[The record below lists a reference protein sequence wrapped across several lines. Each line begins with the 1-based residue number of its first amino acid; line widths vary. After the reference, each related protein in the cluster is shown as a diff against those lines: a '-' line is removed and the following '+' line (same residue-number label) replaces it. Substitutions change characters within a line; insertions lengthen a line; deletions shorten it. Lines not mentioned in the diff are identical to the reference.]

1 MKLNTTDLWRKWQY
15 ALLVLTAI
23 GPIGPSLYCY
33 LIPQAWAMSWVFPA
47 LCLILGCFGMLLE
60 KKLRKLYGYIGFV
73 LLAAGALLLLP
84 LTDRHFGYTLFAV
97 PVIYGFAL
105 LVILPMA
112 DLDRNK
118 EPHAAV
124 FAVGVGL
131 YLFWQ
136 VFYRIRITS
145 NDPTM
150 APAEPGILICFLIF
164 LVLTLFS
171 RNRSALAFASMG
183 RFSTPPVMQRVNT
196 LLTLVFLIAALLL
209 GAVPFIGRILAAP
222 IVWAF
227 QGLGTLLGLFL
238 MLKPS
243 GQAPAAT
250 EFPEESPSQGSFTEN
265 VYPNEG
271 TALPETVMHIFAVLF
286 ILVFAY
292 FLVRIL
298 VMLFK
303 FLIRT
308 LSAMIRGSEASGTEA
323 YHDEVS
329 DVRDVITALTP
340 EKKARRLTPAQKKQ
354 LSPSQQIRHRYR
366 LLKRRHPRWQASDT
380 VRSQLP
386 EEAAILYERT
396 RYGQKNAT
404 TQEAAAFESKTK
416 GL

>member
-1 MKLNTTDLWRKWQY
+1 MKLNTTDLWRRWQFP
-15 ALLVLTAI
+15 LLVLTAI
-23 GPIGPSLYCY
+23 GPIAPSLYCY
-33 LIPQAWAMSWVFPA
+33 LIPEAWALSWVFPA
-47 LCLILGCFGMLLE
+47 LCLVLGCFGMLLE
-60 KKLRKLYGYIGFV
+60 KKLRKIYGYIGFGV

-84 LTDRHFGYTLFAV
+84 MTDRYFGYTLFAV
-97 PVIYGFAL
+97 PVMYGFAL

-112 DLDRNK
+112 DLDRSK

-136 VFYRIRITS
+136 LFYRIRITS

-164 LVLTLFS
+164 LVLTLLS
-171 RNRSALAFASMG
+171 RNRSALVFASMG
-183 RFSTPPVMQRVNT
+183 RFAVPQVMRRVNG
-196 LLTLVFLIAALLL
+196 LLILVFLIAALLL
-209 GAVPFIGRILAAP
+209 GTVPFIGSVLAAP

-238 MLKPS
+238 TLKPS

-250 EFPEESPSQGSFTEN
+250 EFPEESPSQGNFTEN
-265 VYPNEG
+265 VYGSEG
-271 TALPETVMHIFAVLF
+271 VELPEVVMHIFAVVF
-286 ILVFAY
+286 ILVFAC

-298 VMLFK
+298 VMLVR

-308 LSAMIRGSEASGTEA
+308 LSAMVRSSDAEETG
-323 YHDEVS
+323 YCDQVS
-329 DVRDVITALTP
+329 DVRDTITSLTP
-340 EKKARRLTPAQKKQ
+340 DKKERRLSMAERRH

-366 LLKRRHPRWQASDT
+366 LLKKRHPKWLSSDT

-386 EEAAILYERT
+386 QDAAVLYERA
-396 RYGQKNAT
+396 RYGQKDASE
-404 TQEAAAFESKTK
+404 QDASVFEAKTK